1 METKKRIY
9 VSLLAAS
16 LLFMALTVALVWYLL
31 SHRDVIIS
39 QIVLISIAV
48 LAGMIFVML
57 GMGILAIVIM
67 IIRSKTTPSLETIT
81 QRANEVLFP
90 LAIFIGKIMGI
101 DREKVLKSYISVNN
115 YLVKNKM
122 LSVPGSQVMILL
134 PHCLQN
140 SECKVKITMDINNCK
155 QCGKCKVGELKELA
169 ERYHA
174 NLRVATG
181 GTLARKWI
189 KELRPRAV
197 VAVACERD
205 LSSGIQDTAALPV
218 LGILNCRPNGPCI
231 DTDVNIEEIEKALVS
246 LCGGG

>member
-16 LLFMALTVALVWYLL
+16 LLLLALVTVTVWYLL
-31 SHRDVIIS
+31 SHRDIIIS
-39 QIVLISIAV
+39 QIVLISIAT
-48 LAGMIFVML
+48 LAAVMFLVL
-57 GMGILAIVIM
+57 GMGIAAIVIM
-67 IIRSKTTPSLETIT
+67 IVRSKTTPSLESIT
-81 QRANEVLFP
+81 QRVNEILFP
-90 LAIFIGKIMGI
+90 LAIFIGKILGI
-101 DREKVLKSYISVNN
+101 DRDKVLKSYISVNN
-115 YLVKNKM
+115 YLVSNKV
-122 LSVPGSQVMILL
+122 LSIPGNQVMILL

-205 LSSGIQDTAALPV
+205 LSSGIQDITAIPV

-231 DTDVNIEEIEKALVS
+231 DTDVNIDEIEKALMS
-246 LCGGG
+246 ICEGG